1 MAPLAFI
8 YSLLWN
14 LPQAMID
21 TDQAN
26 LYLETLADL
35 VLPPGKKGATSDIVF
50 RGGLSMPQRQNR
62 VLLVFS

>member
-1 MAPLAFI
+1 
-8 YSLLWN
+8 
-14 LPQAMID
+14 MID

-50 RGGLSMPQRQNR
+50 RRGLSMDATETKSC
-62 VLLVFS
+62 LVGVQLKMAA